1 MWVVEFEWDSRKAI
15 ENIRKHQVQFEEAAT
30 VLGDDLSVTVPDPD
44 HSHSEFRF
52 ITVGMSNENR
62 LLIVSYVERGEK
74 FRIISARGL
83 TRKERSV
90 YEKARQKYK

>member
-1 MWVVEFEWDSRKAI
+1 MEFEWDSRKAI
-15 ENIRKHQVQFEEAAT
+15 ENFRKHQVQFEEAAT

-44 HSHSEFRF
+44 HSYSEFRF

-83 TRKERSV
+83 TRKERSI